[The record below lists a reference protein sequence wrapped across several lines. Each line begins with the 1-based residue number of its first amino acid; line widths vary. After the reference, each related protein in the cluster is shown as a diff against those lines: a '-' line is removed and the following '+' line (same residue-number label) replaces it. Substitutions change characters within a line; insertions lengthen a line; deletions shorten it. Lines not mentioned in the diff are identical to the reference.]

1 MVVRCAKDSLNIHT
15 QTEVSAQIAARFN
28 CSPFQA
34 SLLEMRGLTA
44 DVMPKEVENWLSPY
58 LPRLLEKLDLGADNA
73 NAAALVRGLGP
84 SSDVVVY
91 GDIHDPFLRSGREGV
106 LANVGSVG
114 NQLDDPTPSYV
125 ILEGDADGG
134 AEAPFGI
141 QFVRVP
147 YDVEAEIE
155 ATLALGMPET
165 EAYILELRTGVYRG
179 DHAALGL
186 SLARPETSRHA

>member
-91 GDIHDPFLRSGREGV
+91 GDYDVDGISATAIAMELALSKATSSRTASIRATGCIRTSRRLLRS
-106 LANVGSVG
+106 ANATSSSSSTAARRTS
-114 NQLDDPTPSYV
+114 NPSR
-125 ILEGDADGG
+125 
-134 AEAPFGI
+134 FSK
-141 QFVRVP
+141 
-147 YDVEAEIE
+147 
-155 ATLALGMPET
+155 
-165 EAYILELRTGVYRG
+165 RT
-179 DHAALGL
+179 A
-186 SLARPETSRHA
+186 SPS